1 MFVGTLLSVADAAE
15 PPSGPLPSP
24 LRFQRPDGAFVS
36 LDAPGKVYLV
46 DFWAGG
52 CKPCTQEA
60 PDLARLAREFGPD
73 GRFEI
78 VAPVHGGWRHDQIER
93 LATQYGMAELP
104 VVADPDGW
112 IVKLEVEG
120 YPTKLLV
127 RDGVVLV
134 RELGGGR
141 DTYRKWAPRVR
152 EALVKVPP
160 AGAPTSPS
168 PSPAPRRAT

>member
-1 MFVGTLLSVADAAE
+1 MSVGLLVTGARAADL
-15 PPSGPLPSP
+15 PTGPLPSP
-24 LRFQRPDGAFVS
+24 LRFQRPDGSFVT

-52 CKPCTQEA
+52 CKPCTREA
-60 PDLARLAREFGPD
+60 PDLARLAREFGAD

-78 VAPVHGGWRHDQIER
+78 VAPVYGGWRHDQIER

-112 IVKLEVEG
+112 FMKLDVEG

-141 DTYRKWAPRVR
+141 GTYRKWAPRIR
-152 EALVKVPP
+152 EALGKVPP
-160 AGAPTSPS
+160 TATPTSPS
-168 PSPAPRRAT
+168 PSPSPRRAS